1 MSRVYYEA
9 YERHEQEGLAAYKEG
24 EFKKARQSLLKAAEY
39 LLLAAKDS
47 EERQA
52 RSRLQKSRKLRELAQ
67 KIPENGSKSATG
79 KLPRVDAA
87 EAEQTDDDP
96 AFTVMERPSIDFSDV
111 AGCEAVKEEI
121 RLKMIYPSQ
130 HPEKAAA
137 YKVRRGGGILLYG
150 PPGTGKTLIARATAG
165 ELDAAFFTV
174 RPSQIMSK
182 WVGEAEKNIAK
193 LFETA
198 RNEPKSVIFIDEV
211 EALVPER
218 GGDNRSGVMQRLVP
232 QILTELE
239 GIDTSSANP
248 TLFMGATNTPWQLD
262 PAVLRPGRF
271 DALIYLGL
279 PEPITRQ
286 RIIELQLDGRPVEEQ
301 LDLSWIIEA
310 TEGFSGADLRN
321 LVEKAAASCFRQ
333 AIADGEIHP
342 IRRETFEHV
351 LKTQKPSVMPELL
364 TRFEQ
369 FRATRSHA

>member
-286 RIIELQLDGRPVEEQ
+286 CIIELQLDGRPVEEE
-301 LDLSWIIEA
+301 LDLSWIVEA